1 MLGIDPKAA
10 RTTWTAALTL
20 LLLAVVYAVRSTLV
34 IFAIALLFAYLLHP
48 LADQIGRRFSS
59 KNRAP
64 ALALTYLLVIGLM
77 AALFIAIGS
86 RVANEARYL
95 FGHPPDVGGL
105 ADRLRSSHPAIA
117 PLIDSLRGRAVE
129 QIGTFASA
137 APRLSLTVLAA
148 SANLIYLVLIPILSF
163 FFLKDGGQL
172 RDALLSA
179 FNPGASRALA
189 KRTLARIH
197 IVLLQYMRAL
207 LILCST
213 ALAIV
218 GITLSVMGVRY
229 ALLLASIAFFCEF
242 VPLVG
247 PIAEIVTILAVS
259 ALTGY
264 THLWWLLIFLLI
276 FRLIQDYAIWP
287 RLMSEG
293 VELHPLW
300 VIFGVLA
307 GGELGGVAGIFLSVP
322 VIALARVIL
331 VRDQVSTSS

>member
-1 MLGIDPKAA
+1 M
-10 RTTWTAALTL
+10 
-20 LLLAVVYAVRSTLV
+20 
-34 IFAIALLFAYLLHP
+34 
-48 LADQIGRRFSS
+48 
-59 KNRAP
+59 
-64 ALALTYLLVIGLM
+64 
-77 AALFIAIGS
+77 
-86 RVANEARYL
+86 
-95 FGHPPDVGGL
+95 
-105 ADRLRSSHPAIA
+105 
-117 PLIDSLRGRAVE
+117 
-129 QIGTFASA
+129 
-137 APRLSLTVLAA
+137 
-148 SANLIYLVLIPILSF
+148 
-163 FFLKDGGQL
+163 

-207 LILCST
+207 LILCFT